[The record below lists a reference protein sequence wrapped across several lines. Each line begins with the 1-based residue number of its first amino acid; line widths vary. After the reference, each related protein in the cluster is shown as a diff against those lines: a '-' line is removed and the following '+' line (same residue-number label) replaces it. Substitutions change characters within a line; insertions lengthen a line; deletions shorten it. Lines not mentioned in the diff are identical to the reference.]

1 MFPSISSA
9 QVLSNHAIR
18 LFCIKSNILRILAP
32 NNGLGLVMKK
42 SSKRKWDS
50 GGVVYSA
57 FPSPEVESLTSKQPL
72 YCEAYMV
79 KRKKSDRKKSP
90 VAVTVIAVAIV
101 VLFLIRLYQV
111 FDPLVRNGIFKHGIT
126 APLFVGWRLTA
137 LGSACLS
144 SATYLLLS
152 VAGIVVLVGFLRLQ
166 RWSWVLLMA
175 WTGVSLII
183 SLVDYFY
190 LRPNYAVMVSN
201 VIIAFALNINEV
213 QRIFGVRSADGASL

>member
-1 MFPSISSA
+1 M
-9 QVLSNHAIR
+9 
-18 LFCIKSNILRILAP
+18 
-32 NNGLGLVMKK
+32 G
-42 SSKRKWDS
+42 KRNKN
-50 GGVVYSA
+50 
-57 FPSPEVESLTSKQPL
+57 
-72 YCEAYMV
+72 
-79 KRKKSDRKKSP
+79 DRKKSP
-90 VAVTVIAVAIV
+90 LAVTVIAVAIV

-111 FDPLVRNGIFKHGIT
+111 FDPLVRNGIFKNGIT
-126 APLFVGWRLTA
+126 APLFVGWRLTT

-183 SLVDYFY
+183 SLLDYFY

-213 QRIFGVRSADGASL
+213 QRFFGIRSDDGLSL

>member
-1 MFPSISSA
+1 M
-9 QVLSNHAIR
+9 
-18 LFCIKSNILRILAP
+18 
-32 NNGLGLVMKK
+32 G
-42 SSKRKWDS
+42 KRN
-50 GGVVYSA
+50 
-57 FPSPEVESLTSKQPL
+57 
-72 YCEAYMV
+72 
-79 KRKKSDRKKSP
+79 KSDRKNSP
-90 VAVTVIAVAIV
+90 LAVTVIALAIV

-111 FDPLVRNGIFKHGIT
+111 FDPLVRNGIFKNGIT

-144 SATYLLLS
+144 SASYLLLS
-152 VAGIVVLVGFLRLQ
+152 VAGIIVLVGFLRLQ

-183 SLVDYFY
+183 SLLDYFY

-213 QRIFGVRSADGASL
+213 QRIFGIRSADGTSL